1 MEIVPGVSQKKLKI
15 YDLITIKVFITDG
28 IGDHPQIIDDF
39 IDLTIK
45 SIGDG
50 KVIAEVLTELPE
62 DFHFKIGSSVEIPE
76 EELLYHIPVGNSLK
90 DRILN

>member
-1 MEIVPGVSQKKLKI
+1 VKTPNIYNDIEENGYVIFSIKKSKLDDYYPGTSNNFPGVSMKELKI

-28 IGDHPQIIDDF
+28 AGDLPRIIDDF

-50 KVIAEVLTELPE
+50 KVVYV
-62 DFHFKIGSSVEIPE
+62 F
-76 EELLYHIPVGNSLK
+76 
-90 DRILN
+90 